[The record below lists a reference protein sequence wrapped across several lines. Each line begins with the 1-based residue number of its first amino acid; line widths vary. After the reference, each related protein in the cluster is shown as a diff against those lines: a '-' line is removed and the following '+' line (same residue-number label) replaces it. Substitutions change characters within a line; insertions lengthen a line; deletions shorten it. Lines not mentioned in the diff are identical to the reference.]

1 MKLIRVLKET
11 RTVVEIGEAHS
22 SNEAFWPKDFRPAKR
37 IYLAEP
43 EKVVVEELRPPSL
56 AEEALWED

>member
-1 MKLIRVLKET
+1 MKLIRVMKET
-11 RTVVEIGEAHS
+11 RTVVEIGEVFS
-22 SNEAFWPKDFRPAKR
+22 SIEARWSQDFRPAKR

-56 AEEALWED
+56 TEEALWED